1 MRVSYN
7 TQYILNNLRICS
19 VIPWQK
25 ICKGECAHFFLNKQ
39 ARSIVFEGEGVI
51 HPKNL
56 IFSPQNHENLKPW
69 RRRILTTSMYLLIV
83 YFIFY
88 VLQKEVEGPTPW
100 KIDFLN
106 VNLIKK
112 KKCCDKKFGGCCNVP
127 VLRKTYFFLR
137 IFVIW

>member
-25 ICKGECAHFFLNKQ
+25 ICKGECALFFLNKQ

-51 HPKNL
+51 HPKKL

-106 VNLIKK
+106 VNFIKK
-112 KKCCDKKFGGCCNVP
+112 KNCCDKKFGGCCYVP